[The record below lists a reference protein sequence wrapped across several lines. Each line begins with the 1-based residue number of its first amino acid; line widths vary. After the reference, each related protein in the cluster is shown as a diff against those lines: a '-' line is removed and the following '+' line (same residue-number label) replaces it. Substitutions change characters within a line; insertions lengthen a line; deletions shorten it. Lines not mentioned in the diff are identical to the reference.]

1 MNVLTIQGYF
11 LNAGSPLMHDVERI
25 FQPWQRCEVGCV
37 REVQDLKSQCFV
49 VVHVIPATYK
59 HTSRKLIRAC

>member
-1 MNVLTIQGYF
+1 
-11 LNAGSPLMHDVERI
+11 MHDVERI

-37 REVQDLKSQCFV
+37 REVQDLKSQCLAA
-49 VVHVIPATYK
+49 VHVIPATYK